1 MSGNCQASAIVY
13 KATVKAN
20 DGEEKTYTGCTD
32 RTFKERHYGHR
43 ADERDRELRKNT
55 KLATYIWEK
64 KDSGVGIE
72 EVKWEI
78 LKQCVKYA
86 PGGDKCNEFISR
98 REGTLY
104 SRSANT
110 FATFCVTGSRPLS
123 PCLYSLCTVK
133 DAKADARRPSSTKAL
148 TSHNSLCMPNCT
160 SRHH

>member
-1 MSGNCQASAIVY
+1 MGGIFFDINGQKMTLFISAVLHVTIGCYQSYFLPLNSGKTILSTSLIFSISQTVLHFLYRPSIPRYQY
-13 KATVKAN
+13 K
-20 DGEEKTYTGCTD
+20 G
-32 RTFKERHYGHR
+32 
-43 ADERDRELRKNT
+43 
-55 KLATYIWEK
+55 
-64 KDSGVGIE
+64 
-72 EVKWEI
+72 
-78 LKQCVKYA
+78 
-86 PGGDKCNEFISR
+86 FISR